1 MKKFMPKWLNLLLII
16 MLAAVNVPISA
27 AASGV
32 QADQIVNVEKSVN
45 PLSMVEGEETEV
57 TLNVK
62 GSNPVNYVKP
72 NDIILIIDRSGSM
85 MPQKGNNN
93 EDKIGNAKAAAKGFI
108 NLVDFTKHQIG
119 IVDFSTELSSTP
131 MTTNTGDLNK
141 YVDQIK
147 AGGGTATASAIES
160 ARGLLRNHRPD
171 AQPVIVLL
179 TDGEATHP
187 QPVENAR
194 KAALEQA
201 KLAKQEGIVFY
212 TVALLLP
219 GEDPTQSAP
228 NLLMKEMATTTQ
240 HHHFVLGSNGLNQIY
255 QDIVKEI
262 GLASAY
268 DVTVT
273 DSVAPEFEIVPG
285 SYENNIPQ
293 PTVKGNTLEWKFLE
307 LKNEVLTFK
316 YKIRHIKGSK
326 VGDLSVGSEKIKV
339 DYKDHVGTRQAFE
352 VEHPHVNVT
361 YPAPVITTVVQD
373 NGDVAGGQKVEISGK
388 NFRPQ
393 PTVLFGDKEAAS
405 VEYVSPEKLVVV
417 TPAGVQ
423 GEVTLTVK
431 NDDGQQAT
439 AKFRYHAQ
447 PVIAEI
453 VPNKGPVSGGNEVV
467 IKGDY
472 FMNGAVVKF
481 GDNSATTNSVTQ
493 KEIKV
498 KAPASTN
505 SGAVTVE
512 VTNPDGTKVNM
523 PNGYTYIE
531 GPKITSITP
540 NVGSTL
546 GGEQVTITGSQ
557 FEQDIKLFLK
567 NKEVPVEFISATEL
581 RFVTPAWSTAESVDV
596 KIVNPDLQEA
606 VMVNGYK
613 YEYPA
618 PIIESISPTEGPI
631 EGNTLVNVKGNH
643 FREGAKLYFD
653 DKQISVVTV
662 VDSNTIRIRT
672 PQWTTGSLVSLKVV
686 NSDGKEAVKKD
697 AYQYLTPP
705 APELLTVN
713 PDKGSTLGS
722 EVVTLTGK
730 NFASGLKVL
739 FNNTNVV
746 VSAVTPD
753 SVTIKTPKWAA
764 EETVDVTV
772 MSADG
777 QVSTLKQAYTFVAPP
792 PPPGPKIESV
802 NPASGPVSGG
812 NIVYI
817 NGENFKDGF
826 KLYLGSQQITATAF
840 LSDKQL
846 RVRIPEMR
854 TPGKVDVVV
863 TNPDGQS
870 ATLKEGYEL
879 LSPPAPTV
887 VKANP
892 DNGLIAGGTTV
903 TVTGTNFSSNNKLM
917 IGDKPVTFT
926 FVSNSELRFKTPA
939 WSKAESV
946 SITVSDVY
954 NQEGKLDG
962 AFTYKEPE
970 KDPAPTVD
978 GISPNE
984 GYLAGGKAS
993 FVSGKG
999 FKDGA
1004 KVSVGGKDAVT
1015 VFMSSEQLKVL
1026 MPSWPQEEVVDI
1038 KVTNPD
1044 GQSVELPK
1052 AFSYVTPP
1060 PPPKPEIVSLSP
1072 DKGTMKGDQI
1082 VTVKGSNFVDGAV
1095 ISLGSKKVVT
1105 VFVSDTELR
1114 IRTVAWTQPE
1124 SVDVTVTNPD
1134 GQSAVLAAGYTFELP
1149 PPPTIANITPDSTV
1163 YNSPI
1168 VIAINGEN
1176 FDSGSQVYFNDV
1188 ATVTTFVSSTQLK
1201 VRTPQW
1207 AKPDSVNVK
1216 VVSSLGQEGFLP
1228 NGFTYKPVP
1237 PKPAPVITELKAT
1250 SGSSSGGHIFYING
1264 ANFVDGTTVYFG
1276 GVKAITVFV
1285 DSTSLKVRTPSS
1297 PVKGPVDVKVVNPDG
1312 QEGIVAGGYTYN

>member
-16 MLAAVNVPISA
+16 MLAVVNVPISA

-85 MPQKGNNN
+85 MPSKSNNN
-93 EDKIGNAKAAAKGFI
+93 EDRIGNAKAAAKGFV

-119 IVDFSTELSSTP
+119 IVDFSTTLTSKP
-131 MTTNTGDLNK
+131 MTTNAGDLNK
-141 YVDQIK
+141 YVDQIT
-147 AGGGTATASAIES
+147 AGGGTATADAIES
-160 ARGLLRNHRPD
+160 ARGLLHNHRPD
-171 AQPVIVLL
+171 AQPVIILL

-219 GEDPTQSAP
+219 DEDPTKSAP
-228 NLLMKEMATTTQ
+228 NLLMKEMATTAQ

-339 DYKDHVGTRQAFE
+339 NYKDHVGTQQAFE

-405 VEYVSPEKLVVV
+405 VEYVSSEKLVVV

-472 FMNGAVVKF
+472 FMNGAVIKF

-498 KAPASTN
+498 KAPASAK

-523 PNGYTYIE
+523 PNGYTYVE

-546 GGEQVTITGSQ
+546 GGEKVTITGSQ
-557 FEQDIKLFLK
+557 FEQGIKLFLK

-581 RFVTPAWSTAESVDV
+581 SFVTPAWSVAESVDV
-596 KIVNPDLQEA
+596 KIVNPDLQEV
-606 VMVNGYK
+606 VMANGYK

-618 PIIESISPTEGPI
+618 PIIESISPAEGPT

-653 DKQISVVTV
+653 DKQISIVTV
-662 VDSNTIRIRT
+662 VDSNSIRLRT
-672 PQWTTGSLVSLKVV
+672 PQWAKGSLVSLKVV
-686 NSDGKEAVKKD
+686 NPDGKEAVKKD
-697 AYQYLTPP
+697 AYQYVAPP
-705 APELLTVN
+705 APELLTVT
-713 PDKGSTLGS
+713 PDKGYTSGS

-730 NFASGLKVL
+730 NFVSGLKVL
-739 FNNTNVV
+739 FNDTSVV
-746 VSAVTPD
+746 ISSVKSD
-753 SVTIKTPKWAA
+753 SITIKTPKWAK

-772 MSADG
+772 VNADG
-777 QVSTLKQAYTFVAPP
+777 QSSTLKQAFTYIAPP
-792 PPPGPKIESV
+792 PPPGPKIESIS
-802 NPASGPVSGG
+802 PASGPISGG

-817 NGENFKDGF
+817 NGENFKEGY
-826 KLYLGSQQITATAF
+826 KLYLGSKQITATAF

-846 RVRIPEMR
+846 RIRVPEMN
-854 TPGKVDVVV
+854 TPGKVDVKVV
-863 TNPDGQS
+863 NPDGQFGLLS
-870 ATLKEGYEL
+870 EGYEL
-879 LSPPAPTV
+879 LLPPAPTV
-887 VKANP
+887 AKVSP
-892 DNGLIAGGTTV
+892 DSGLISGGTIV
-903 TVTGTNFSSNNKLM
+903 TVTGTNFSSNNKLTF
-917 IGDKPVTFT
+917 GDKPLTFT
-926 FVSNSELRFKTPA
+926 FVSNTELRIKTPA

-946 SITVSDVY
+946 GITVSDVY
-954 NQEGKLDG
+954 NQEAKLDG

-970 KDPAPTVD
+970 KDPAPTID
-978 GISPNE
+978 SISPNE

-993 FVSGKG
+993 FVNGKG

-1015 VFMSSEQLKVL
+1015 VFVSSEQLKVL
-1026 MPSWPQEEVVDI
+1026 MPSWAQEEVVDI
-1038 KVTNPD
+1038 KVKNPD
-1044 GQSVELPK
+1044 GQSGELLK

-1060 PPPKPEIVSLSP
+1060 PPPKPEITSVTP
-1072 DKGTMKGDQI
+1072 DKGSMKGEQI
-1082 VTVKGSNFVDGAV
+1082 VAVNGTNFVEGAKV
-1095 ISLGSKKVVT
+1095 SLGGKNVIT
-1105 VFVSDTELR
+1105 VFVSDTQLR
-1114 IRTVAWTQPE
+1114 IRTIAWVKPE

-1134 GQSAVLAAGYTFELP
+1134 GQNATLTAGYSFELP
-1149 PPPTIANITPDSTV
+1149 PPPAIANITPDSTV
-1163 YNSPI
+1163 YNSST
-1168 VIAINGEN
+1168 VITINGEN

-1188 ATVTTFVSSTQLK
+1188 AAITTFISETQLK

-1207 AKPDSVNVK
+1207 TKPESVDIK
-1216 VVSSLGQEGFLP
+1216 VVTGIGQEGNLP
-1228 NGFTYKPVP
+1228 NGFTFIPVP
-1237 PKPAPVITELKAT
+1237 PKPAPVITELKGT
-1250 SGSSSGGHIFYING
+1250 SGSASGGHIFYISG
-1264 ANFVDGTTVYFG
+1264 ANFVNGTTVYFG

-1297 PVKGPVDVKVVNPDG
+1297 PVKGPVDVKAVNPDG
-1312 QEGIVAGGYTYN
+1312 QEGVVVGGYTYN